1 VSEAHNGA
9 SISIH
14 SLLKLLLLLLLL
26 LLLFDRCSARSPT
39 CRATSTSSAKMSA
52 E

>member
-14 SLLKLLLLLLLL
+14 SLLKLLLLLL